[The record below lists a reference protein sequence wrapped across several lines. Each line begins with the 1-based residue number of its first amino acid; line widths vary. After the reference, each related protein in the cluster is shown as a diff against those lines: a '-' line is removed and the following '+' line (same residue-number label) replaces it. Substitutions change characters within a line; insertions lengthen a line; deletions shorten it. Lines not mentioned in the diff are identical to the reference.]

1 MTHPEPTMAALTPT
15 AVLTL
20 PQRRRMPGWLRDWV
34 NPQPS
39 NTVVV
44 DAVTALLVMLTV
56 GFPFMVRPDW
66 SHTFSWE
73 SLAVWV
79 PFTAAIAIR
88 RVSPWGGLI
97 FVAIG
102 VLVKY
107 MLGLPLHGMDVAVP
121 IVLFASAARGSTLL
135 FGLSGV
141 CAVAWPLIQA
151 VYSAVFV
158 MDLPLLDRI
167 TGRAN
172 LGPMEM
178 LLPIGV
184 IGVPLVLVNVIA
196 WGAGG
201 LLRMQLT
208 SHRIQLAAELAEL
221 EYQQTQVELVR
232 EQERNYIARDMHDI
246 VAHSLAVIVAQADG
260 GRYLMKS
267 SPSSVGP
274 VLNTISETAR
284 DALVD
289 VRGLLGRLRH
299 SQNDAVQKT
308 LEDLPAVYE
317 RVRQAGMNLQ
327 TVTSGTPQPLS
338 KSGEV
343 AVFRMVQECLTNAL
357 KYGSLEQPTTVRMDW
372 GSDLAIQIQNTVIAT
387 REPVVGGTGHGLI
400 GMRERLLVVGGE
412 LRHHLQQLPTGNVWV
427 VEARIPLQADSAT
440 SADPGLPHRSNFA

>member
-1 MTHPEPTMAALTPT
+1 MPPT
-15 AVLTL
+15 ALLNL
-20 PQRRRMPGWLRDWV
+20 PRARRMPGWLRNWV
-34 NPQPS
+34 NPQPK
-39 NTVVV
+39 NTVFV
-44 DAVTALLVMLTV
+44 DAATALIVMITV
-56 GFPFMVRPDW
+56 GFPFLLRPDW

-73 SLAVWV
+73 SMAVWL
-79 PFTAAIAIR
+79 PFTGAIAVR
-88 RVSPWGGLI
+88 RISPWGGLI
-97 FVAIG
+97 LIAIG
-102 VLVKY
+102 VLAKL

-135 FGLSGV
+135 FGFSGV
-141 CAVAWPLIQA
+141 CAVVWPLIQA
-151 VYSAVFV
+151 VFSSVFV
-158 MDLPLLDRI
+158 MDLPFLDRI

-172 LGPMEM
+172 LGPTEM

-184 IGVPLVLVNVIA
+184 VGVPLVLVNVIA

-317 RVRQAGMNLQ
+317 RVRQAGMNLH
-327 TVTSGTPQPLS
+327 TVTTGTPQPLS

-357 KYGSLEQPTTVRMDW
+357 KYGSLDQPTVVRMDW
-372 GSDLAIQIQNTVIAT
+372 GSDLAIEIQNTVSTAT
-387 REPVVGGTGHGLI
+387 EPVVGGTGHGLI

-412 LRHHLQQLPTGNVWV
+412 LTHRLEHQQTGDRWV

-440 SADPGLPHRSNFA
+440 SADPGLPHRANLA